1 MASRQGT
8 DKLLL
13 LPSLFLHQGYPDDL
27 LHSAGEEDEVCRRN
41 DLKYSTTRIVK
52 PDQNKTDMMGVDDM
66 LLSFGISYLAGNIK
80 EWLSKDKNVQEQID
94 DCLDKAL
101 MQWSVN
107 RGIRDI
113 ERDRMNQI
121 NFLV

>member
-1 MASRQGT
+1 
-8 DKLLL
+8 
-13 LPSLFLHQGYPDDL
+13 
-27 LHSAGEEDEVCRRN
+27 
-41 DLKYSTTRIVK
+41 
-52 PDQNKTDMMGVDDM
+52 MGVDDM

-101 MQWSVN
+101 KQWSVN

-113 ERDRMNQI
+113 ERDRRNNHLEELRQMLSI
-121 NFLV
+121 GEVKDPSYAELIKL